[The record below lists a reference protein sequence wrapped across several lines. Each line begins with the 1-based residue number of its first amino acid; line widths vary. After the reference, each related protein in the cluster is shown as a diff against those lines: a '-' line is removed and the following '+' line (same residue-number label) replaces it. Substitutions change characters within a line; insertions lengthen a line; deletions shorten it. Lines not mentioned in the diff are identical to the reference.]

1 MFKITYKDQYKEPLD
16 FSNPDTTLCARTA
29 FAYKSKDWGYEN
41 EVRIVSYNPLID
53 DDHVQYK
60 LQTKHPVKAIYFGF
74 NCADDVKKRVRN
86 ILKDEDV
93 KYYQMQFDE
102 KNIHRLIFSEI

>member
-1 MFKITYKDQYKEPLD
+1 
-16 FSNPDTTLCARTA
+16 
-29 FAYKSKDWGYEN
+29 
-41 EVRIVSYNPLID
+41 
-53 DDHVQYK
+53 VQYK